1 MFVTTPAFGPV
12 SAFQSFPIKS
22 NACIQKT
29 TSVSLL
35 IILVTPITKELEPV
49 GYIDCQCLTQTY
61 NTLYIQYRVNQLVT
75 SDVNA
80 FSSML
85 HGPSGQMNKVQLTSE
100 SAYVNI
106 PNIYWYFLQFW
117 KLLISIYHSVYI
129 YLICVFIWWN
139 PFPASMWARPVRLLS
154 QVFITTLYLI
164 FFLFALKQKLFT
176 LVIFAFILHFPVGR
190 PAAHWEFLNH
200 F

>member
-1 MFVTTPAFGPV
+1 MSASKRQPV
-12 SAFQSFPIKS
+12 SAFQAFQQHLRLI
-22 NACIQKT
+22 
-29 TSVSLL
+29 L

-106 PNIYWYFLQFW
+106 PNIY
-117 KLLISIYHSVYI
+117 
-129 YLICVFIWWN
+129 
-139 PFPASMWARPVRLLS
+139 
-154 QVFITTLYLI
+154 
-164 FFLFALKQKLFT
+164 
-176 LVIFAFILHFPVGR
+176 
-190 PAAHWEFLNH
+190 
-200 F
+200 